1 MGGPVD
7 RRADIY
13 ATGCLAYWL
22 LTGALVFTAENPIAL
37 LMRHANA
44 APEPPSSRSA
54 GPIPRALDDLVL
66 ACLAKDPDGRP
77 QSARELAL
85 RLADV
90 DGLDEWTQERA
101 RAWWSERMQ
110 TTVA

>member
-1 MGGPVD
+1 MQ
-7 RRADIY
+7 A
-13 ATGCLAYWL
+13 
-22 LTGALVFTAENPIAL
+22 
-37 LMRHANA
+37 
-44 APEPPSSRSA
+44 
-54 GPIPRALDDLVL
+54 RALDDLVL